1 MMRFGSRLGG
11 ESGLPSWSLHKSM
24 DIQTLYDAETIQ
36 NKVKELGRQIEED
49 HGETDPWVI
58 SIVGGSVLF
67 LADLI
72 RSFSQPVR
80 FDFVQVQYSVSAHEG
95 DLLEIHYPISLDV
108 TQQNLV
114 IVKDVVISGVIENY
128 LASQFRDRGA
138 KKVIFAALIDVPDQR
153 TTDFQPDY
161 SLFRAERQGIFVGY
175 GLKHE
180 GRFGS
185 LPYIG
190 QVRDEDSEGILQ

>member
-1 MMRFGSRLGG
+1 
-11 ESGLPSWSLHKSM
+11 M
-24 DIQTLYDAETIQ
+24 DIHTLYDTETIQ
-36 NKVKELGRQIEED
+36 AKVSDLGRQIERD
-49 HGETDPWVI
+49 LGESDPWVI

-72 RSFSQPVR
+72 RSLSHPVR
-80 FDFVQVQYSVSAHEG
+80 FDFVQVQYSVSASDG

-108 TQQNLV
+108 TNQNLV
-114 IVKDVVISGVIENY
+114 IIKDVVVSGVIENY
-128 LASQFRDRGA
+128 LASQFRNRGA

-161 SLFRAERQGIFVGY
+161 SLFRAERQGMFVGY
-175 GLKHE
+175 GLKYQ

-190 QVRDEDSEGILQ
+190 QVKKEDSEGILK

>member
-1 MMRFGSRLGG
+1 
-11 ESGLPSWSLHKSM
+11 M

-36 NKVKELGRQIEED
+36 QKVAELGRKIEQD
-49 HGETDPWVI
+49 LGDADPWVI

-72 RSFSQPVR
+72 RSLSQPVR
-80 FDFVQVQYSVSAHEG
+80 FDFVQVQYSVSAHDG

-108 TQQNLV
+108 LNQNLV
-114 IVKDVVISGVIENY
+114 IIKDVVVSGVIENY
-128 LASQFRDRGA
+128 LASQFRNRGA
-138 KKVIFAALIDVPDQR
+138 KKVIFAALIDVPDRR
-153 TTDFQPDY
+153 TTDFRPDY

-175 GLKHE
+175 GLKHQ

-185 LPYIG
+185 LSYIG
-190 QVRDEDSEGILQ
+190 QVHEDDPAGT

>member
-1 MMRFGSRLGG
+1 M
-11 ESGLPSWSLHKSM
+11 E
-24 DIQTLYDAETIQ
+24 IQSLYDAETIQ
-36 NKVKELGRQIEED
+36 QKVSNLGRQIEQD
-49 HGETDPWVI
+49 LGQSDPWVI

-72 RSFSQPVR
+72 RSLSQPVR
-80 FDFVQVQYSVSAHEG
+80 FDFVQVQYSVSAHDG

-108 TQQNLV
+108 TNQNLV
-114 IVKDVVISGVIENY
+114 IIKDVVISGVIENY

-161 SLFRAERQGIFVGY
+161 HLFRAERQGIFVGY
-175 GLKHE
+175 GLKYQ

-190 QVRDEDSEGILQ
+190 QVDDEDLEANTK

>member
-1 MMRFGSRLGG
+1 
-11 ESGLPSWSLHKSM
+11 M
-24 DIQTLYDAETIQ
+24 DIKPLYDAQIIQ
-36 NKVKELGRQIEED
+36 QKVTDLAQRIEQDLGES
-49 HGETDPWVI
+49 DPWII

-72 RSFSQPVR
+72 RSMSQPVR
-80 FDFVQVQYSVSAHEG
+80 FDFVQVQYSIS
-95 DLLEIHYPISLDV
+95 DRDSDPLRIHYPISLDV
-108 TQQNLV
+108 NQQNLV
-114 IVKDVVISGVIENY
+114 IIKDVVISGVIESY

-138 KKVIFAALIDVPDQR
+138 KKVLFAALIDVPDQR

-161 SLFRAERQGIFVGY
+161 SLFQAERQGLFVGY
-175 GLKHE
+175 GLKHQ

-190 QVRDEDSEGILQ
+190 QVENGESE

>member
-1 MMRFGSRLGG
+1 M
-11 ESGLPSWSLHKSM
+11 EIQSL
-24 DIQTLYDAETIQ
+24 YAAETIQ
-36 NKVKELGRQIEED
+36 QKVTELGRQIEAD
-49 HGETDPWVI
+49 IGEADPWVI

-72 RSFSQPVR
+72 RSLSQPVR

-108 TQQNLV
+108 AQQNLV
-114 IVKDVVISGVIENY
+114 IIKDVVVSGVIETY
-128 LASQFRDRGA
+128 LASQFRERGA
-138 KKVIFAALIDVPDQR
+138 KKVIFAALIDVPDKR

-175 GLKHE
+175 GLKHQ

-190 QVRDEDSEGILQ
+190 QVQDEDSDGILK

>member
-1 MMRFGSRLGG
+1 
-11 ESGLPSWSLHKSM
+11 M

-36 NKVKELGRQIEED
+36 QKVAELGQRIEQD
-49 HGETDPWVI
+49 LGDADPWVI

-67 LADLI
+67 LADLV
-72 RSFSQPVR
+72 RSLSQPVR
-80 FDFVQVQYSVSAHEG
+80 FDFVQVQYAVSAHDG

-108 TQQNLV
+108 MDQNLV
-114 IVKDVVISGVIENY
+114 VIKDVVVSGVIENY
-128 LASQFRDRGA
+128 LANQFRDRGA
-138 KKVIFAALIDVPDQR
+138 KKVIFAALIDVPERR
-153 TTDFQPDY
+153 TTDFHPNY

-190 QVRDEDSEGILQ
+190 QIHEDEAEGTTQ

>member
-1 MMRFGSRLGG
+1 M
-11 ESGLPSWSLHKSM
+11 E
-24 DIQTLYDAETIQ
+24 IQTLYDAATIQ
-36 NKVKELGRQIEED
+36 SKVAELGNQIERD
-49 HGETDPWVI
+49 LGDADPWII

-72 RSFSQPVR
+72 RSLSQPVR
-80 FDFVQVQYSVSAHEG
+80 FDFIQVQYSASANDGE
-95 DLLEIHYPISLDV
+95 LLEIHYPISLDV
-108 TQQNLV
+108 TDQNLV
-114 IVKDVVISGVIENY
+114 IIKDVVVSGVIETY
-128 LASQFRDRGA
+128 LKSQFRDRGA
-138 KKVIFAALIDVPDQR
+138 RKVVFAALIDLPDQR

-175 GLKHE
+175 GLKHR

-190 QVRDEDSEGILQ
+190 QLAGAEAAGIQPGPKTVLPSE

>member
-1 MMRFGSRLGG
+1 M
-11 ESGLPSWSLHKSM
+11 E
-24 DIQTLYDAETIQ
+24 IQTLYDAETIQ
-36 NKVKELGRQIEED
+36 QKVADLGRQIEQD
-49 HGETDPWVI
+49 LGEADPWVI

-72 RSFSQPVR
+72 RSLSQPVR
-80 FDFVQVQYSVSAHEG
+80 FDFVQVQYSVSAHDG

-108 TQQNLV
+108 THQNLV
-114 IVKDVVISGVIENY
+114 IIKDVVVSGVIENY
-128 LASQFRDRGA
+128 LASQFRNRGA
-138 KKVIFAALIDVPDQR
+138 KKVIFAALIDVPDRR

-175 GLKHE
+175 GLKYQ

-190 QVRDEDSEGILQ
+190 QLDAEHAEGILK

>member
-1 MMRFGSRLGG
+1 M
-11 ESGLPSWSLHKSM
+11 M
-24 DIQTLYDAETIQ
+24 DIESVYDADTIQ
-36 NKVKELGRQIEED
+36 RKVRELGRQIEQD
-49 HGETDPWVI
+49 LGEADPWVI

-72 RSFSQPVR
+72 RSLSQPVR
-80 FDFVQVQYSVSAHEG
+80 FDFVQVQYSVSAHDG

-108 TQQNLV
+108 TDQNLV
-114 IVKDVVISGVIENY
+114 IIKDVVISGVIETY
-128 LASQFRDRGA
+128 LASQFRNRGA

-185 LPYIG
+185 LPFIG
-190 QVRDEDSEGILQ
+190 RVHEDDLNED

>member
-1 MMRFGSRLGG
+1 MNIR
-11 ESGLPSWSLHKSM
+11 
-24 DIQTLYDAETIQ
+24 TLYDAETIQ
-36 NKVKELGRQIEED
+36 RKVSELGQQIERD
-49 HGETDPWVI
+49 LGESDPWVI

-72 RSFSQPVR
+72 RALSQPVR
-80 FDFVQVQYSVSAHEG
+80 FDFVQVQYSVSAHDG

-108 TQQNLV
+108 TKQNLV
-114 IVKDVVISGVIENY
+114 IIKDVVVSGVIETY

-153 TTDFQPDY
+153 TTDFKPDY
-161 SLFRAERQGIFVGY
+161 SLFRSERQGIFVGY
-175 GLKHE
+175 GLKYK
-180 GRFGS
+180 GRYGS

-190 QVRDEDSEGILQ
+190 QLQDEDSEGIPQGSEPVLTSE

>member
-1 MMRFGSRLGG
+1 MN
-11 ESGLPSWSLHKSM
+11 
-24 DIQTLYDAETIQ
+24 IQTLYDAETIQ
-36 NKVKELGRQIEED
+36 EKVTELGQKIEQD
-49 HGETDPWVI
+49 LGNADPWVI

-72 RSFSQPVR
+72 RSLSQPVR
-80 FDFVQVQYSVSAHEG
+80 FDFVQVQYSVSAHDG

-108 TQQNLV
+108 MNQNLV
-114 IVKDVVISGVIENY
+114 IIKDVVVSGVIENY
-128 LASQFRDRGA
+128 LASQFRNRGA
-138 KKVIFAALIDVPDQR
+138 KRVIFAALIDVPDRR

-190 QVRDEDSEGILQ
+190 QVHEDEAEGTQE

>member
-1 MMRFGSRLGG
+1 MGPGSHPVEEPGLLNWSRLKTMTI
-11 ESGLPSWSLHKSM
+11 ES
-24 DIQTLYDAETIQ
+24 LYDADTIQ
-36 NKVKELGRQIEED
+36 QKITDLGQKIEQD
-49 HGETDPWVI
+49 LGDSDPWVI

-72 RSFSQPVR
+72 RALSQPVR
-80 FDFVQVQYSVSAHEG
+80 FDFVQVQYSVSAHDG

-108 TQQNLV
+108 TNQNLV
-114 IVKDVVISGVIENY
+114 IIKDVVISGVIENY
-128 LASQFRDRGA
+128 LASQFRNRGA

-180 GRFGS
+180 GRYGS

-190 QVRDEDSEGILQ
+190 RVDESDSEND

>member
-1 MMRFGSRLGG
+1 M
-11 ESGLPSWSLHKSM
+11 E
-24 DIQTLYDAETIQ
+24 IQSLYDEETIQ
-36 NKVKELGRQIEED
+36 QKVTELGQRIGQD
-49 HGETDPWVI
+49 LGDADPWVI

-72 RSFSQPVR
+72 RSMSQPVR
-80 FDFVQVQYSVSAHEG
+80 FDFVQVQYSVSAHDG

-108 TQQNLV
+108 TNQNVVV
-114 IVKDVVISGVIENY
+114 IKDVVVSGVIENY
-128 LASQFRDRGA
+128 LASQFRNLGA
-138 KKVIFAALIDVPDQR
+138 KNVVFAALIDVPDRR

-161 SLFRAERQGIFVGY
+161 SLFRAEQQGIFVGY

-190 QVRDEDSEGILQ
+190 QVKEEAAEEK

>member
-1 MMRFGSRLGG
+1 
-11 ESGLPSWSLHKSM
+11 M
-24 DIQTLYDAETIQ
+24 DIQPLYDAQMIQ
-36 NKVKELGRQIEED
+36 EKVAKLGRQLEQD
-49 HGETDPWVI
+49 LGDSDPWII

-72 RSFSQPVR
+72 RSLSQPVR
-80 FDFVQVQYSVSAHEG
+80 FDFVQVQYSVSARDG
-95 DLLEIHYPISLDV
+95 DPLRIHYPISLDV
-108 TQQNLV
+108 NQQNL
-114 IVKDVVISGVIENY
+114 IIIKDVVSSGVIESY

-138 KKVIFAALIDVPDQR
+138 QKVLFAALIDVPDQR

-161 SLFRAERQGIFVGY
+161 SLFEAERQGTYVGY
-175 GLKHE
+175 GLKHQ

-190 QVRDEDSEGILQ
+190 VVESDESE